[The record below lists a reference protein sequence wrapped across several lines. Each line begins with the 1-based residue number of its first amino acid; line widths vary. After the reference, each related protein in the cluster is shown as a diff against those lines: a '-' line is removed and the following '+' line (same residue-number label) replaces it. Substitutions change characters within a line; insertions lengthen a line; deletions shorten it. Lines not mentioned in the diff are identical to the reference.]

1 MPVVMGAPTT
11 CHFGYAGPLTEA
23 NHLGNVA
30 YRVGK
35 PIEWNA
41 QAMEMTNLSDKQ
53 AFLKRSYRDG
63 WSLS

>member
-1 MPVVMGAPTT
+1 
-11 CHFGYAGPLTEA
+11 
-23 NHLGNVA
+23 VA

>member
-1 MPVVMGAPTT
+1 MPVIGGSDHVP
-11 CHFGYAGPLTEA
+11 FGYAGPLTEA

-41 QAMEMTNLSDKQ
+41 QAMEMTNE
-53 AFLKRSYRDG
+53 
-63 WSLS
+63 